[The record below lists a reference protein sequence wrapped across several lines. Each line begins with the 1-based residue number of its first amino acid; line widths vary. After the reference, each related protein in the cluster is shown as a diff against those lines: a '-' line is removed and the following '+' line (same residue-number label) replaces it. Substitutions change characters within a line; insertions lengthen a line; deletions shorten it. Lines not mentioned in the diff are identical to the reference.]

1 MNAER
6 SSVGQADAHRGR
18 RRGDRGRETEI
29 ALTEHPDP
37 IPTRGSGKF
46 LPPEEVDRINR
57 WLEKWGFTG
66 N

>member
-6 SSVGQADAHRGR
+6 GSVGQADAHGGGRRGGRGR
-18 RRGDRGRETEI
+18 GTEVSL
-29 ALTEHPDP
+29 AEHPDP
-37 IPTRGSGKF
+37 IPTRGSGES

-57 WLEKWGFTG
+57 RLERWGFTG